1 MTAVDWEKPR
11 AFCAEIGASS
21 SRWNEEGVSALTK
34 VRINDYMQTL
44 ALGYGSFQPSQRN
57 INGAVADVGTE
68 AA

>member
-1 MTAVDWEKPR
+1 MPKS
-11 AFCAEIGASS
+11 GASS

-34 VRINDYMQTL
+34 VRINDYMHTL
-44 ALGYGSFQPSQRN
+44 ALGYSSFQPSQRN